1 MKLFTPL
8 AIAAAMLASAS
19 AVSAQDRTDL
29 LWVLG
34 DATPSGWSCDD
45 ATALVA
51 PEGSKV
57 YTGTM
62 YLEADKIFKFLT
74 KYDFGNEEYRAA
86 QENATPGA
94 DGKVALVL
102 TKDGNDYQIHVSE
115 SANYQITVNGDALE
129 ATIVK
134 SPYQETHVNF
144 ASLFIVGDVL
154 TTGYSVDKGLV
165 MVQNPALPVEYSV
178 SGAELLPGKFKI
190 ATVLKGAGTWNGK
203 YWYFRDADNDAKM
216 VLNQDGDIQWNIA
229 EAGKYDI
236 KANVATGDITIAKT
250 NQSGIEAVASE
261 ASDIPAVYYTIDG
274 RKVDAPAAGSLVIKV
289 AADGTASK
297 IRF

>member
-1 MKLFTPL
+1 MKLFTSFAL
-8 AIAAAMLASAS
+8 AAAMVASAS
-19 AVSAQDRTDL
+19 SISAQDRADL

-34 DATPSGWSCDD
+34 DATPYGWSCDD

-51 PEGSKV
+51 PEGSKT

-102 TKDGNDYQIHVSE
+102 TKDGNDYQIHVTE
-115 SANYQITVNGDALE
+115 SANYQITVDGDALE

-134 SPYQETHVNF
+134 SAYQETHVNF

-154 TTGYSVDKGLV
+154 STGYSVDNGLV

-190 ATVLKGAGTWNGK
+190 ATVLKGAGTWDGK

-216 VLNQDGDIQWNIA
+216 VLNQDGDIQWAIA
-229 EAGKYDI
+229 EGGKYDI

-250 NQSGIEAVASE
+250 DQSGIDVVAADTAAGE
-261 ASDIPAVYYTIDG
+261 AVYYTIDG
-274 RKVDAPAAGSLVIKV
+274 RKVASPAAGTLVIKV